1 MDELT
6 KTLDSMRGLIEL
18 EALLQPAPAQ
28 LPALTTGSRT
38 LSANTAQEPEKP
50 VLLREDGHG
59 RDQLIETLRFCWNT
73 LHRYGKTSDD
83 FDGIVKTYLSF
94 LGRYPTDVV
103 ASAFDKYIRHRREF
117 PTPADIIAI
126 IQGRVKRDGTY
137 YTRLCRKIQ
146 ENAFV
151 TDDELAYMR
160 LYEGQVC
167 NDWE

>member
-18 EALLQPAPAQ
+18 EAQ

-38 LSANTAQEPEKP
+38 LSANTALEPARP
-50 VLLREDGHG
+50 ILLHEDGHG

-83 FDGIVKTYLSF
+83 FDGIVKTWLGF
-94 LGRYPTDVV
+94 LGRYPTEAG
-103 ASAFDKYIRHRREF
+103 ASPLKKYTRHRREF

-126 IQGRVKRDGTY
+126 IQGRVKRDGAY
-137 YTRLCRKIQ
+137 YPRLCRKLQ
-146 ENAFV
+146 EGAFV
-151 TDDELAYMR
+151 DDNDLAYMR
-160 LYEGQVC
+160 LYEGQVR

>member
-1 MDELT
+1 MDKIT
-6 KTLDSMRGLIEL
+6 QALDSMRGLVEL

-38 LSANTAQEPEKP
+38 LSANTAREPVRP
-50 VLLREDGHG
+50 TLLREDGHG

-117 PTPADIIAI
+117 PTPADIIGI
-126 IQGRVKRDGTY
+126 IQGRVKRDGAY
-137 YTRLCRKIQ
+137 YTRLCRQIQ
-146 ENAFV
+146 EGAFV
-151 TDDELAYMR
+151 TDEELAYMR
-160 LYEGQVC
+160 LYEGQVR
-167 NDWE
+167 NDWG

>member
-18 EALLQPAPAQ
+18 EAQ

-38 LSANTAQEPEKP
+38 LSANTALEPARP
-50 VLLREDGHG
+50 ILLHEDGHG

-83 FDGIVKTYLSF
+83 FDGIVKTWLGF
-94 LGRYPTDVV
+94 LGRYPTKAV

-126 IQGRVKRDGTY
+126 IQSSVKRDGAY
-137 YTRLCRKIQ
+137 YTHLGRKTQ
-146 ENAFV
+146 QTVFV
-151 TDDELAYMR
+151 DE
-160 LYEGQVC
+160 V
-167 NDWE
+167 

>member
-1 MDELT
+1 MDKIT
-6 KTLDSMRGLIEL
+6 QALDSMRGLVEL

-28 LPALTTGSRT
+28 LPALTTESKT
-38 LSANTAQEPEKP
+38 LSANTAREPAKP
-50 VLLREDGHG
+50 LLLREDGHG

-83 FDGIVKTYLSF
+83 FDGIVKTWLGF
-94 LGRYPTDVV
+94 LGGYPTQDVE
-103 ASAFDKYIRHRREF
+103 SAFSKYIGHRREF
-117 PTPADIIAI
+117 PTPADIIGI
-126 IQGRVKRDGTY
+126 IEGRVKRDGAY

-146 ENAFV
+146 EGAFV

-160 LYEGQVC
+160 KYEGEVR